1 MVTTLVGKL
10 HRKGTAKESGKPY
23 DFSEIHY
30 LGRRKGVEGLAAITK
45 TVGVDI
51 ISYDEIEINAAYEIE
66 RDDSAENLTMKK
78 ADLKTSAPASAQSK
92 A

>member
-1 MVTTLVGKL
+1 MTTTIYGKI
-10 HRKGTAKESGKPY
+10 HRKGTGKESGKPY

-45 TVGVDI
+45 TVGADI
-51 ISYDEIEINAAYEIE
+51 ISYDEIDINAAYEIE
-66 RDDSAENLTMKK
+66 RDESGEILSMKK
-78 ADLKTSAPASAQSK
+78 ADIKASASAQNK